1 MDDTFLL
8 ALSTLAATIRM
19 ATPLIFCAMAGIF
32 SERSG
37 VIDIGLEGKML
48 AAAFAAAV
56 VAAETGSPFIALGAA
71 VIVAVLLSLVHGYAC
86 ITHRG
91 DQVVSGV
98 AINIVAAGLTV
109 VLGHAWFGRG
119 GNTPDLTPDQ
129 RLMPIKLPGADTL
142 VEIPFI
148 GPVYYHIV
156 SGHSLLT
163 YVAIAIVPL
172 VWFVLYRTRF
182 GLRLRAAGEA
192 PAVVDTAGIPVLRL
206 RYMAVMIA
214 GLLCGIAGTFLS
226 ISMNATFQKEMTAGR
241 GFIALAAMIFG
252 KWRPWPAFFACLLFG
267 FLDAIAIRLQGV
279 AIPGIGQV
287 PVPLIQALPY
297 LFTVVLLAGFI
308 GKAVAPKALGYPYI
322 KER

>member
-1 MDDTFLL
+1 ML
-8 ALSTLAATIRM
+8 ALILSTLAATIRM

-48 AAAFAAAV
+48 AAAFAAAT
-56 VAAETGSPFIALGAA
+56 VATETGSPTTALFAA

-98 AINIVAAGLTV
+98 AINIVAVGLTV
-109 VLGHAWFGRG
+109 VLGHAWYGRG
-119 GNTPDLTPDQ
+119 GNTPDLHPEQ
-129 RLMPIKLPGADTL
+129 RFMPLSLPGAET
-142 VEIPFI
+142 VAGVPII
-148 GPVYYHIV
+148 GPVYAQVI

-163 YVAIAIVPL
+163 YAAVALVPL
-172 VWFVLYRTRF
+172 VWFILYRTRF

-192 PAVVDTAGIPVLRL
+192 PAVVDTAGIAVLRL
-206 RYMAVMIA
+206 RYFAVMMA

-226 ISMNATFQKEMTAGR
+226 ISQNATFQKEMTAGR

-267 FLDAIAIRLQGV
+267 FLDAMAIRLQGV
-279 AIPGIGQV
+279 AVPGIGQV

-297 LFTVVLLAGFI
+297 IFTVVLLAGFI
-308 GKAVAPKALGYPYI
+308 GKAVAPRALGLPYI

>member
-1 MDDTFLL
+1 MDDVFVL

-56 VAAETGSPFIALGAA
+56 VAAETGSPLIALGAA
-71 VIVAVLLSLVHGYAC
+71 IVIAVLLSLVHGYAC
-86 ITHRG
+86 IAHRG

-98 AINIVAAGLTV
+98 AINITAAGLTV

-129 RLMPIKLPGADTL
+129 RLMPIKLPGADAL
-142 VEIPFI
+142 VGVPIV
-148 GPVYYHIV
+148 GPIYYHII
-156 SGHSLLT
+156 SGHSALT
-163 YVAIAIVPL
+163 YVAIAAVPL
-172 VWFVLYRTRF
+172 AWFVLYRTRF

>member
-71 VIVAVLLSLVHGYAC
+71 VVVATLLSLVHGYAC

-142 VEIPFI
+142 IEIPFI
-148 GPVYYHIV
+148 GPIYYHII

-279 AIPGIGQV
+279 ALPGIGHV

>member
-1 MDDTFLL
+1 MDDIA
-8 ALSTLAATIRM
+8 ALSLSTVAATIRM
-19 ATPLIFCAMAGIF
+19 ATPLIFCAMAGLF

-48 AAAFAAAV
+48 AAAFAAAT
-56 VAAETGSPFIALGAA
+56 VAAETGSPVAALLAAIA
-71 VIVAVLLSLVHGYAC
+71 VAVMLSLVHGFAC

-98 AINIVAAGLTV
+98 AINITAAGLTV

-119 GNTPDLTPDQ
+119 GNTPDLTPEQ
-129 RLMPIKLPGADTL
+129 RFMPITLPGAEAFRD
-142 VEIPFI
+142 VPIV
-148 GPVYYHIV
+148 GPIYFQVI
-156 SGHSLLT
+156 SGHSILT
-163 YVAIAIVPL
+163 YAAVALVP
-172 VWFVLYRTRF
+172 VAWFVLYRTRF
-182 GLRLRAAGEA
+182 GLRLRAVGEA
-192 PAVVDTAGIPVLRL
+192 PAVVDTAGISVVRL
-206 RYMAVMIA
+206 RYAAVMLA
-214 GLLCGIAGTFLS
+214 GLLCGVAGTFLS
-226 ISMNATFQKEMTAGR
+226 ISQNAAFQKEMTAGR

-279 AIPGIGQV
+279 SVPGLGQV

-308 GKAVAPKALGYPYI
+308 GKAVAPKAIGLPYI

>member
-1 MDDTFLL
+1 MDDTLVLL
-8 ALSTLAATIRM
+8 LSTLAATLRM

-56 VAAETGSPFIALGAA
+56 VAAETGSSFIALLSAMT
-71 VIVAVLLSLVHGYAC
+71 VAMLLSLVHGYAC
-86 ITHRG
+86 ITNRG

-98 AINIVAAGLTV
+98 AINITAAGLTV
-109 VLGHAWFGRG
+109 VLAHAWFGRG
-119 GNTPDLTPDQ
+119 GNTPDLTPE
-129 RLMPIKLPGADTL
+129 RRFMPITLPGADTIADL
-142 VEIPFI
+142 PII
-148 GPVYYHIV
+148 GPIYFYIV
-156 SGHSLLT
+156 NGHSLLT
-163 YVAIAIVPL
+163 YAAVIVVPF
-172 VWFVLYRTRF
+172 VWFILYRTRF

-206 RYMAVMIA
+206 RYLAVMIA
-214 GLLCGIAGTFLS
+214 GLLCGVAGAFLS
-226 ISMNATFQKEMTAGR
+226 ISQNAAFQKEMTAGR

-279 AIPGIGQV
+279 SIPGFGQV
-287 PVPLIQALPY
+287 PVPLIQAVPY
-297 LFTVVLLAGFI
+297 VFTVVLLAGFI
-308 GKAVAPKALGYPYI
+308 GRAMAPKALGVPYI

>member
-1 MDDTFLL
+1 MDDAIALS
-8 ALSTLAATIRM
+8 LSTLAATIRM
-19 ATPLIFCAMAGIF
+19 ATPLIFCAMAGLF

-48 AAAFAAAV
+48 AAAFAAAT
-56 VAAETGSPFIALGAA
+56 VAAEMGSPTIALLAA
-71 VIVAVLLSLVHGYAC
+71 VVVAVLLSLVHGFAC

-98 AINIVAAGLTV
+98 AINITAAGLTV
-109 VLGHAWFGRG
+109 VLGHAWYARG
-119 GNTPDLTPDQ
+119 GNTPDLAPDQ
-129 RLMPIKLPGADTL
+129 RFMPITLPGAEALRDVPL
-142 VEIPFI
+142 I
-148 GPVYYHIV
+148 GQVYFHII

-163 YVAIAIVPL
+163 YAAVALVPL
-172 VWFVLYRTRF
+172 VWFILYRTRF

-206 RYMAVMIA
+206 RYTAVMIA
-214 GLLCGIAGTFLS
+214 GLLCGFAGTFLS
-226 ISMNATFQKEMTAGR
+226 ISQNATFQKEMTAGR

-279 AIPGIGQV
+279 AVPGLGQV

-297 LFTVVLLAGFI
+297 IFTVVLLAGFI
-308 GKAVAPKALGYPYI
+308 GKAVAPKALGLPYI

>member
-1 MDDTFLL
+1 MDDML
-8 ALSTLAATIRM
+8 ALILSTLAATIRM

-48 AAAFAAAV
+48 AAAFAAAT
-56 VAAETGSPFIALGAA
+56 VATETGSPTTALFAA

-98 AINIVAAGLTV
+98 AINIVAVGLTV
-109 VLGHAWFGRG
+109 VLGHAWYGRG
-119 GNTPDLTPDQ
+119 GNTPDLHPEQ
-129 RLMPIKLPGADTL
+129 RFMPLSLPGAET
-142 VEIPFI
+142 VAGVPII
-148 GPVYYHIV
+148 GPVYAQVI

-163 YVAIAIVPL
+163 YAAVALVPL
-172 VWFVLYRTRF
+172 VWFILYRTRF

-192 PAVVDTAGIPVLRL
+192 PAVVDTAGIAVLRL
-206 RYMAVMIA
+206 RYFAVMMA

-226 ISMNATFQKEMTAGR
+226 ISQNATFQKEMTAGR

-267 FLDAIAIRLQGV
+267 FLDAMAIRLQGV
-279 AIPGIGQV
+279 AVPGIGQV

-297 LFTVVLLAGFI
+297 IFTVVLLAGFI
-308 GKAVAPKALGYPYI
+308 GKAVAPRALGLPYI

>member
-1 MDDTFLL
+1 MDDAIALS
-8 ALSTLAATIRM
+8 LSTLAATIRM
-19 ATPLIFCAMAGIF
+19 ATPLIFCAMAGLF

-48 AAAFAAAV
+48 AAAFAAAT
-56 VAAETGSPFIALGAA
+56 VAAETGSPTIALLAA
-71 VIVAVLLSLVHGYAC
+71 VVVAVLLSLVHGFAC

-98 AINIVAAGLTV
+98 AINITAAGLTV
-109 VLGHAWFGRG
+109 VLGHAWYARG
-119 GNTPDLTPDQ
+119 GNTPDLAPDQ
-129 RLMPIKLPGADTL
+129 RFMPITLPGAEALRDVPL
-142 VEIPFI
+142 I
-148 GPVYYHIV
+148 GQVYFHII

-163 YVAIAIVPL
+163 YAAVALVPL
-172 VWFVLYRTRF
+172 VWFILYRTRF

-206 RYMAVMIA
+206 RYTAVMIA
-214 GLLCGIAGTFLS
+214 GLLCGFAGTFLS
-226 ISMNATFQKEMTAGR
+226 ISQNATFQKEMTAGR

-279 AIPGIGQV
+279 AVPGLGQV

-297 LFTVVLLAGFI
+297 IFTVVLLAGFI
-308 GKAVAPKALGYPYI
+308 GKAVAPKALGLPYI

>member
-37 VIDIGLEGKML
+37 VIDVGLEGKML

-56 VAAETGSPFIALGAA
+56 AAAETGSPFIALGAA
-71 VIVAVLLSLVHGYAC
+71 ILVAVLLSLVHGYAC

-129 RLMPIKLPGADTL
+129 RLMPIKLPGADAL
-142 VEIPFI
+142 LGVPII
-148 GPVYYHIV
+148 GPIYFHIL
-156 SGHSLLT
+156 SGHSVLT
-163 YVAIAIVPL
+163 YLAIAIVPL

-214 GLLCGIAGTFLS
+214 GALCGIAGTFLS

>member
-1 MDDTFLL
+1 MDDAIALS
-8 ALSTLAATIRM
+8 LSTLAATIRM
-19 ATPLIFCAMAGIF
+19 ATPLIFCAMAGLF

-48 AAAFAAAV
+48 AAAFAAAT
-56 VAAETGSPFIALGAA
+56 VAAETGSPTIALLAA
-71 VIVAVLLSLVHGYAC
+71 VVVAVLLSLVHGFAC

-98 AINIVAAGLTV
+98 AINITAAGLTV
-109 VLGHAWFGRG
+109 VLGHAWYARG
-119 GNTPDLTPDQ
+119 GNTPDLAPDQ
-129 RLMPIKLPGADTL
+129 RFMPITLPGAEALRDIPL
-142 VEIPFI
+142 VGQIYF
-148 GPVYYHIV
+148 HII

-163 YVAIAIVPL
+163 YAAVALVPL

-206 RYMAVMIA
+206 RYTAVMVA
-214 GLLCGIAGTFLS
+214 GLLCGFAGTFLS
-226 ISMNATFQKEMTAGR
+226 ISQNATFQKEMTAGR

-279 AIPGIGQV
+279 AVPGLGQV

-297 LFTVVLLAGFI
+297 IFTVVLLAGFI
-308 GKAVAPKALGYPYI
+308 GKAVAPKALGLPYI

>member
-1 MDDTFLL
+1 MDDVLTLS
-8 ALSTLAATIRM
+8 LSTLAATFRM
-19 ATPLIFCAMAGIF
+19 ATPLILCAMAGLF

-37 VIDIGLEGKML
+37 IIDIGLEGKML
-48 AAAFAAAV
+48 AGAFAAATVAV
-56 VAAETGSPFIALGAA
+56 VTGSPLLALLAA
-71 VIVAVLLSLVHGYAC
+71 ITTAILLALVHGFAC

-98 AINIVAAGLTV
+98 AINITAAGLTV

-119 GNTPDLTPDQ
+119 GNTPDLSPEQ
-129 RLMPIKLPGADTL
+129 RFMPIALPGADAL
-142 VEIPFI
+142 RDVPVI
-148 GPVYYHIV
+148 GPIYFYIL
-156 SGHSLLT
+156 SGHSILT
-163 YVAIAIVPL
+163 YAAVALVPL

-182 GLRLRAAGEA
+182 GLRLRAMGEA
-192 PAVVDTAGIPVLRL
+192 PAVVDTAGISVTRL
-206 RYMAVMIA
+206 RYSAVMLA
-214 GLLCGIAGTFLS
+214 GLLCGVAGAFLS
-226 ISMNATFQKEMTAGR
+226 ISQNATFQKEMTAGR

-279 AIPGIGQV
+279 AVPGFGQV

-297 LFTVVLLAGFI
+297 LFTIVLLAGFI
-308 GKAVAPKALGYPYI
+308 GRAVAPKALGLPYI

>member
-8 ALSTLAATIRM
+8 ALSTLAATVRM

-71 VIVAVLLSLVHGYAC
+71 IIVAVLLSLVHGYAC
-86 ITHRG
+86 IAHRG

-148 GPVYYHIV
+148 GPVYYHII

-163 YVAIAIVPL
+163 YLAIAIVPL

-279 AIPGIGQV
+279 AIPGVGHV

>member
-1 MDDTFLL
+1 MDDAVALS
-8 ALSTLAATIRM
+8 LSTLAATIRM
-19 ATPLIFCAMAGIF
+19 ATPLIFCAMAGLF

-48 AAAFAAAV
+48 AAAFAAAT
-56 VAAETGSPFIALGAA
+56 VAAETGSPAIALLAA
-71 VIVAVLLSLVHGYAC
+71 ILVAVLFSLVHGFAC

-98 AINIVAAGLTV
+98 AINITAAGLTV
-109 VLGHAWFGRG
+109 VLGHAWYARG
-119 GNTPDLTPDQ
+119 GNTPDLAPDQ
-129 RLMPIKLPGADTL
+129 RFMPITLPGAEALRDVPL
-142 VEIPFI
+142 I
-148 GPVYYHIV
+148 GQVYFHII

-163 YVAIAIVPL
+163 YAAVALVPL

-182 GLRLRAAGEA
+182 GLRLRATGEA

-206 RYMAVMIA
+206 RYTAVMIA
-214 GLLCGIAGTFLS
+214 GLLCGLAGTFLS
-226 ISMNATFQKEMTAGR
+226 ISQNATFQKEMTAGR

-279 AIPGIGQV
+279 AVPGLGQV

-297 LFTVVLLAGFI
+297 IFTVVLLAGFI
-308 GKAVAPKALGYPYI
+308 GKAVAPKALGLPYI

>member
-1 MDDTFLL
+1 MDDAFLL

-56 VAAETGSPFIALGAA
+56 VAAETGSPFVALGAA
-71 VIVAVLLSLVHGYAC
+71 ILVAVLLSLVHGYAC

-129 RLMPIKLPGADTL
+129 RLMPIKLPGADAL
-142 VEIPFI
+142 LSVPFV
-148 GPVYYHIV
+148 GPIYYHIL

-163 YVAIAIVPL
+163 YLAIAIVPL
-172 VWFVLYRTRF
+172 VWFALYRTRF

-279 AIPGIGQV
+279 AIPGVGQV

>member
-1 MDDTFLL
+1 MDEILGL
-8 ALSTLAATIRM
+8 GLSTLAATIRM
-19 ATPLIFCAMAGIF
+19 ATPLILCAMAGMF

-48 AAAFAAAV
+48 AGAFAAAT
-56 VAAETGSPFIALGAA
+56 VAAATGSPVVALLAA
-71 VIVAVLLSLVHGYAC
+71 IVVAILLALVHGFAC

-98 AINIVAAGLTV
+98 AINITAAGLTV

-119 GNTPDLTPDQ
+119 GNTPDLSPAQ
-129 RLMPIKLPGADTL
+129 RFMPINLPGAEMMRD
-142 VEIPFI
+142 VPVI
-148 GPVYYHIV
+148 GPVYVNIV
-156 SGHSLLT
+156 SGHSILT
-163 YVAIAIVPL
+163 YAALGIVPL
-172 VWFVLYRTRF
+172 AWFLLYRTRF
-182 GLRLRAAGEA
+182 GLRLRAVGEA
-192 PAVVDTAGIPVLRL
+192 PAVVDTAGISVLRL
-206 RYMAVMIA
+206 RYSAVMIA
-214 GLLCGIAGTFLS
+214 GLLCGIAGAFLS
-226 ISMNATFQKEMTAGR
+226 ISQNAAFQREMTAGR

-279 AIPGIGQV
+279 AVPGIGQV

-297 LFTVVLLAGFI
+297 IFTVVLLAGFI
-308 GKAVAPKALGYPYI
+308 GKAVAPKAIGLPYI